1 MLISSYKTLNPVKF
15 ITYLIPLSSNFTRH
29 IYIVVKAFNTLGV
42 LGIILASYTVTKRWS
57 TCIFI

>member
-42 LGIILASYTVTKRWS
+42 LGIILASYTVTKR
-57 TCIFI
+57 